1 MRYTQ
6 FFCWRRPP
14 PVVAEEDPTVQPEH
28 APGDVVGGDDVGQL
42 TELVVRTSWRLRR
55 GAAKEL
61 APLGVT
67 FGQARV
73 MRVLARAGEPLRM
86 ADLAAM
92 LEIVPRSVTTMIDT
106 LEEAGLACREPD
118 LHDRRSVLVAPTPAG
133 HTVVD
138 RLDRARR
145 ATAEELFGRLTAAQ
159 RATLLTLLGAL
170 DADGALEVTGG
181 R

>member
-1 MRYTQ
+1 M
-6 FFCWRRPP
+6 
-14 PVVAEEDPTVQPEH
+14 AA
-28 APGDVVGGDDVGQL
+28 AP
-42 TELVVRTSWRLRR
+42 

-73 MRVLARAGEPLRM
+73 MRVLARAGQPIRM
-86 ADLAAM
+86 ADLAAT

-118 LHDRRSVLVAPTPAG
+118 LHDRRCVLVTPTSAG
-133 HTVVD
+133 HAVVE

-145 ATAEELFGRLTAAQ
+145 ATAEELFGRFTAASAPRSAPCSARSTPTGRSKSRRSVMGHGGGGPMWGAMRSTAARPVGDRLEG
-159 RATLLTLLGAL
+159 RAGH
-170 DADGALEVTGG
+170 